1 MQQRDNNKSVFLLTE
16 AVAYFLAG
24 SFAIKTVIPLHSSEG
39 ILQPGNLLVFVI
51 GCILIIF
58 GFFHVLIIFLSDHDS
73 KFMKVFFKYS
83 PYLYSILF
91 SITTTEIVKVFVDFQ
106 KNPYLSWITIIFLVF
121 VLVTIYYIS
130 FKLMF
135 QNIRFL
141 LCSCLYFNIMTGFLL
156 FVGSTKFQVISFI
169 VINSILICIALDRIT
184 RRAQRQHDI
193 P

>member
-106 KNPYLSWITIIFLVF
+106 KNPYLSII
-121 VLVTIYYIS
+121 YPS
-130 FKLMF
+130 S
-135 QNIRFL
+135 
-141 LCSCLYFNIMTGFLL
+141 LCSKTYAFFY
-156 FVGSTKFQVISFI
+156 VHVY
-169 VINSILICIALDRIT
+169 ILTL
-184 RRAQRQHDI
+184 
-193 P
+193 